1 MVGLSSVER
10 SNKAHKRLSR
20 IHNDKSNTYSD
31 THPKSFWLRVKRDYH
46 DSVALEQARF
56 GKILTRNEKRNLY
69 KLSVIS
75 LADYRKSVNENY
87 GSNRYIPKKY
97 R

>member
-1 MVGLSSVER
+1 MARLSKIER

-31 THPKSFWLRVKRDYH
+31 SHPKSFWLRVKRDYH
-46 DSVALEQARF
+46 DSVARDQARF
-56 GKILTRNEKRNLY
+56 GKILTRNEKKNIYR
-69 KLSVIS
+69 IS
-75 LADYRKSVNENY
+75 ALELADYRKAVNKNY
-87 GSNRYIPKKY
+87 GFNRYVPKKY

>member
-1 MVGLSSVER
+1 MARLSKIER

-31 THPKSFWLRVKRDYH
+31 SHPKSFWLRVKRDYH
-46 DSVALEQARF
+46 DSVALDQARF

-69 KLSVIS
+69 RLSVIS
-75 LADYRKSVNENY
+75 LADYRKGVNENY
-87 GSNRYIPKKY
+87 GFNRYIPKKY